1 MKDTTN
7 TLFEEI
13 PYDINV
19 EEQLEK
25 ENLNDTKYLAEN
37 TEKIKEIMKDI
48 NELIENDEDKIV
60 FAEFVSDD
68 IQKKLENTKKAI
80 DKARYSQKQS
90 NILKG
95 TLISAGIGAC
105 IVGPIGAV
113 IGSSIN
119 LTVAGTVIG
128 SISTSAIT
136 GTIASY
142 ILGFK

>member
-1 MKDTTN
+1 MKNTTN

-13 PYDINV
+13 PYDINI

-37 TEKIKEIMKDI
+37 TEKIKEIMKDL
-48 NELIENDEDKIV
+48 NELIDNDKDKIV

-80 DKARYSQKQS
+80 DKARYSQKQA

-105 IVGPIGAV
+105 IGGPIGAV